1 MQRTDHPLLSPSLGS
16 HKTLTSF
23 HFGRPGAAPKVYMQ
37 ASLHADE
44 LPAMLVVHHLMGLL
58 RSAEAAGQLQGQ
70 VVLVPVANP
79 IGLAQRLDHKAMGR
93 FELGSSENFNRQF
106 PDLTAAVAP
115 MVAST
120 LGNDPL
126 ANVAL
131 VRQAMGQHLQAQRP
145 STELQSL
152 RLALLQLAHDADH
165 VLDLHCDCEAVMH
178 LYTEDGC
185 WPALAPL
192 AQLLGSQA
200 VLLAQGSGGRSFD
213 ECLSGPWWQL
223 PDILG
228 LSDADTPLPQ
238 ACCSATVELR
248 GEGDVSHALAAA
260 DARALLGFLQH
271 VQVVAGSVPALP
283 AARCEPTPLAGSQT
297 LRAAQAGLVVFAAQ
311 PGDRLR
317 QGELVAEVID
327 PVAQHT
333 ERVLAGVDGVLYAR
347 IRERYVTAGGELGK
361 IAGATPFRTGP
372 LLGD

>member
-1 MQRTDHPLLSPSLGS
+1 
-16 HKTLTSF
+16 
-23 HFGRPGAAPKVYMQ
+23 
-37 ASLHADE
+37 
-44 LPAMLVVHHLMGLL
+44 
-58 RSAEAAGQLQGQ
+58 
-70 VVLVPVANP
+70 
-79 IGLAQRLDHKAMGR
+79 
-93 FELGSSENFNRQF
+93 
-106 PDLTAAVAP
+106 

-120 LGNDPL
+120 LGPDPL

-228 LSDADTPLPQ
+228 LSEASTPLPQ

-260 DARALLGFLQH
+260 DAGALLGFLQH
-271 VQVVAGSVPALP
+271 AQVVAGPVPALP

-297 LRAAQAGLVVFAAQ
+297 LRAALAGLVVFAAQ

>member
-1 MQRTDHPLLSPSLGS
+1 M
-16 HKTLTSF
+16 
-23 HFGRPGAAPKVYMQ
+23 
-37 ASLHADE
+37 
-44 LPAMLVVHHLMGLL
+44 
-58 RSAEAAGQLQGQ
+58 
-70 VVLVPVANP
+70 PVANP

-106 PDLTAAVAP
+106 PDLAAAVMPVVQPA
-115 MVAST
+115 
-120 LGNDPL
+120 LGGDTQ

-131 VRQAMGQHLQAQRP
+131 VRQAIGQYLQGQRP

-178 LYTEDGC
+178 FYTEDAC

-192 AQLLGSQA
+192 AQLLGSEA
-200 VLLAQGSGGRSFD
+200 VLLAKGSGGRSFD

-223 PDILG
+223 PEMLG
-228 LSDADTPLPQ
+228 LNGATNALPQ

-248 GEGDVSHALAAA
+248 GEGDVSHALAAT
-260 DARALLGFLQH
+260 DARALFGFLQH
-271 VQVVAGSVPALP
+271 VQVVAGPVPALP
-283 AARCEPTPLAGSQT
+283 QARCQPTPLAGSQT
-297 LRAAQAGLVVFAAQ
+297 LRAGQAGIVVFAAQ
-311 PGDRLR
+311 PGERLR
-317 QGELVAEVID
+317 QGDLVAEVID
-327 PVAQHT
+327 PLARHT

-347 IRERYVTAGGELGK
+347 IRERYVSAGGELGK